1 MFYNDSE
8 DRERYRLWLRKRPR
22 LSKRGAV
29 DPGGVLNGPGYR
41 YRPRQILLE
50 IGEGPEYQLTAE
62 ELKKHHAVVDERLT
76 QSFASVGLPVEA
88 FLLPPDVSIPALVS
102 RLRRR
107 TRSGAP
113 VPNVGPNYVFS
124 GEPDYQGGPAGE
136 PTNASRF
143 RERTFDGPADPKI
156 AVLDTGLD
164 PSALALHP
172 GLADRLDFQARDED
186 NPVLPNGDFAAEG
199 GHATFI
205 AGIVMRVAPHT
216 RIRQVKVL
224 DPAGVGDDHTIAVGL
239 ARASAPVINLSLGGY
254 THDDAPPVATGV
266 ALARHTGDDVVA
278 VAAAG
283 NNGQDRPFWP
293 AAFKHVV
300 SVGAVDLCDG
310 VPRLASFSNYGWWVD
325 VYAPGVEVRSTYL
338 KGVWKLPT
346 DPEPTPI
353 GGYAWWSGTSFATP
367 QVASLIVKEL
377 PKAGNA
383 RRAAL
388 AVLARARWEPGL
400 GPVLVPDRA
409 MVRH

>member
-1 MFYNDSE
+1 MFHDDSE
-8 DRERYRLWLRKRPR
+8 DQERYRLWLRKRPP
-22 LSKRGAV
+22 LSKRGT
-29 DPGGVLNGPGYR
+29 DDTGGVLNGPGYR

-50 IGEGPEYQLTAE
+50 IGESPEYQLTAA
-62 ELKKHHAVVDERLT
+62 ELKKYRAAPDERLN

-88 FLLPPDVSIPALVS
+88 FVLPADVSIPALVS

-113 VPNVGPNYVFS
+113 LPNVGPNYVFS
-124 GEPDYQGGPAGE
+124 GEPDYQGGPSGD
-136 PTNASRF
+136 PSNASRF
-143 RERTFDGPADPKI
+143 REKTFDGPADPKI

-164 PSALALHP
+164 PSALTLHP
-172 GLADRLDFQARDED
+172 GLADRLDFQPRDED
-186 NPVLPNGDFAAEG
+186 NPVLADGDFAAEG

-266 ALARHTGDDVVA
+266 ALAKHTGDDVVA

-283 NNGQDRPFWP
+283 NNCQNRPFWP

-300 SVGAVDLCDG
+300 SVGAVDLRDG
-310 VPRLASFSNYGWWVD
+310 VPQLASFSNYGWWVD
-325 VYAPGVEVRSTYL
+325 VYAPGVDVHSTYL
-338 KGVWKLPT
+338 DGTWQLPT

-353 GGYAWWSGTSFATP
+353 GGYAWWSGTSFAAP
-367 QVASLIVKEL
+367 QVASMIVKEL
-377 PKAGNA
+377 PRAGNA